1 MPIGLGPDQPIIAS
15 RSRATARG
23 VSRVSATATLI
34 AAGLTAGATV
44 IATNSERVIE
54 QAFGVA
60 LSRTGLAGPA
70 AVPSIVTVGND
81 GGRTVNSTS
90 TRNARLDGVS
100 GSESFW
106 LGAANPEAG
115 GASFIGQSLTWRS
128 IGEAERHLVIV
139 DVRKIAASK
148 AAPARSV
155 SADRID
161 DTRID
166 LSVAAAPADGRLT
179 ALLIICHDRDRP
191 GSGEIHFRLENGEIS
206 LAGGSALQML

>member
-1 MPIGLGPDQPIIAS
+1 MPIGLGTDQPIKAS
-15 RSRATARG
+15 FSRARG
-23 VSRVSATATLI
+23 GGFSRLSVTATLV
-34 AAGLTAGATV
+34 AAGLTVGAVVLT
-44 IATNSERVIE
+44 TNSERLIE

-60 LSRTGLAGPA
+60 LARTGLTGPA
-70 AVPSIVTVGND
+70 AVSATDTAGND
-81 GGRTVNSTS
+81 GSRAVASPS

-115 GASFIGQSLTWRS
+115 RANFIGQSLTWRS
-128 IGEAERHLVIV
+128 IGEAERNLVIV
-139 DVRKIAASK
+139 DVREIAMTN
-148 AAPARSV
+148 AAPDGNV
-155 SADRID
+155 SSDRVE

-191 GSGEIHFRLENGEIS
+191 GSGEIHFRLERGEIS